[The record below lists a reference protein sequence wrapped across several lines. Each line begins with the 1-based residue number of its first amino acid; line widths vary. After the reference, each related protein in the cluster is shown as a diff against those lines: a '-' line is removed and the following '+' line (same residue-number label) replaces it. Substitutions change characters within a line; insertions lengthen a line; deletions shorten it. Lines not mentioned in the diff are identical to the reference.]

1 MERVILTA
9 SEGMVY
15 TNGVDGGKVV
25 YLAEGLTA
33 GGWYEVP
40 EEDFINAVESGVP
53 IGHISDGEA
62 LDILSGGNGD
72 DKK

>member
-53 IGHISDGEA
+53 IGQISDREA
-62 LDILSGGNGD
+62 LGIILGGGTA
-72 DKK
+72 